1 MSKKIKA
8 GAGLTLTGFAMA
20 AALSMAA
27 GTAQARPT
35 ITEVAGK
42 PVLDLGAY
50 DLKSLGYG
58 VEEFF
63 LTGQALSYKTAGPTG
78 ADGRWAAAAGPSAP
92 YVTRIVVVR
101 PEPARFNGTVVV
113 EWLNVSG
120 GRDAA
125 PDWLYLHRE
134 LLRAGYAYIGVSA
147 QKVGIEG
154 GPALTA
160 GEFLKKAD
168 PERYGPLAH
177 PGDAFAFDIF
187 SQAGAAARAGRVL
200 GPLRPRRVLAVGESQ
215 SAVFL
220 TTYVNAVD
228 PLAKVYD
235 GFLIHSRF
243 GGAPS
248 VEGARLI
255 GAAPDPATPAS
266 VRFRPDARVPV
277 MTVIAETD
285 LVGNQLSGYFGA
297 RQPDNDKLRVWEI
310 AGAAHA
316 DNYVFGGGA
325 IDSGQIPIEALA
337 AAWKPTRTVAGL
349 TVDRF
354 INAGPQHH
362 YVAMAALASLDSW
375 VRTGKAP
382 PRAEPLHASAGAAGA
397 PPTLALDANG
407 AALGGVRTPWVDV
420 PTAKLSGLG
429 NSGGPFGFLLGTT
442 EPFAAATLARLY
454 PGGEADYLNA
464 FDAALAKAIAAG
476 FILKADQAEIRA
488 LAAALYPAV

>member
-8 GAGLTLTGFAMA
+8 VAGLTLTGFAMA

-35 ITEVAGK
+35 ITEVPGK
-42 PVLDLGAY
+42 PVLDLAAY
-50 DLKSLGYG
+50 DLKALGYE
-58 VEEFF
+58 VDEFF
-63 LTGQALSYKTAGPTG
+63 LSGKALSYKAAGPTG

-92 YVTRIVVVR
+92 YVTRVVVVR
-101 PEPARFNGTVVV
+101 PEPARFNGTVVM

-147 QKVGIEG
+147 QKVGIDG
-154 GPALTA
+154 GPALTP

-168 PERYGPLAH
+168 PKRYGSLDH
-177 PGDAFAFDIF
+177 PGDAFAFDVF
-187 SQAGAAARAGRVL
+187 SQAGIAARGGRVL
-200 GPLRPRRVLAVGESQ
+200 GPLKPKRVLAVGESQ
-215 SAVFL
+215 SAIFL
-220 TTYVNAVD
+220 TTYVNAID

-248 VEGARLI
+248 VEGARVL
-255 GAAPDPATPAS
+255 GAASDTAL
-266 VRFRPDARVPV
+266 PDAVRLRADLRVPV
-277 MTVIAETD
+277 VTLISETD
-285 LVGNQLSGYFGA
+285 LVGGGGLGGFFAA

-316 DNYVFGGGA
+316 DNYVLGA
-325 IDSGQIPIEALA
+325 GALDSGQAPIEALA
-337 AAWKPTRTVAGL
+337 AAWKPTESILGAKIVEKL
-349 TVDRF
+349 M
-354 INAGPQHH
+354 NAAPQHH
-362 YVAMAALASLDSW
+362 YVAMAALAGLDRW
-375 VRTGKAP
+375 VRTGEAP
-382 PRAEPLHASAGAAGA
+382 PKAEPLQTSGAA

-407 AALGGVRTPWVDV
+407 NALGGVRTPWVDV

-442 EPFAAATLARLY
+442 EPFDAATLARLY
-454 PGGEADYLNA
+454 PGGKADYLQA
-464 FDAALAKAIAAG
+464 FDAALAKAIGAG
-476 FILKADQAEIRA
+476 FILKADEAEIRA
-488 LAAALYPAV
+488 LAAALYPAS